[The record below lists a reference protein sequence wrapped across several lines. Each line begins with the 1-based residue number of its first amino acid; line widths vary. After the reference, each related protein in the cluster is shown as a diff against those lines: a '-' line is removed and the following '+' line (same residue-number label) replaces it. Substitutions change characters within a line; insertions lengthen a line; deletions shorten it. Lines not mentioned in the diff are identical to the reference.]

1 MTRSIAAAGAF
12 VVSLDSMVNIA
23 FPAIATAFALPPEA
37 MRWVIMCYVFTYA
50 VLSFVAGAL
59 ADRVGHA
66 RVFTIGLVFPALVL
80 AVATNAPA
88 CGWLPGGRVLEGRG
102 AGMIS
107 GPARGITALAGAA

>member
-50 VLSFVAGAL
+50 VLSFVGVAFAIGPIVAGAL
-59 ADRVGHA
+59 LKSIGWRAVFGARLPVAVAVLAWAWRGLPRIAMAAGYRKFAIGELA
-66 RVFTIGLVFPALVL
+66 RV
-80 AVATNAPA
+80 
-88 CGWLPGGRVLEGRG
+88 
-102 AGMIS
+102 
-107 GPARGITALAGAA
+107 